1 MTWIRLRQFISTRTF
16 DGANWAGGLKPIRV
30 RKEKKGKKKP
40 INGITFE
47 S

>member
-16 DGANWAGGLKPIRV
+16 DGANWAGLKPIRV
-30 RKEKKGKKKP
+30 RKEKKGKKKT